1 MDELIKYIQ
10 ELCERVAQE
19 DANASEIAQSLG
31 NVRELVFQSLL
42 VNPANDEWLNEV
54 TVNQNATDDDVNHI
68 KLQLSNPLEL
78 EALEKIFGP
87 YNKMGGRSKSP
98 SQAMFG
104 IQAQSDTHTATLM
117 AAIRQNT
124 TDEIT
129 IRRDIRLV

>member
-19 DANASEIAQSLG
+19 DANAPEIAQSLG
-31 NVRELVFQSLL
+31 NVREKVYQSIL

-68 KLQLSNPLEL
+68 KLQLGNPLEL
-78 EALEKIFGP
+78 DALEKVFGG

-104 IQAQSDTHTATLM
+104 IQAQSDTHTATHHSSISRNFWSI
-117 AAIRQNT
+117 AST
-124 TDEIT
+124 
-129 IRRDIRLV
+129 

>member
-42 VNPANDEWLNEV
+42 VNPANDEWLNEI

-104 IQAQSDTHTATLM
+104 IQAQSDTHTTTLM